1 MASVPPQKNKFF
13 SVQEKFEY
21 TKGVIRSHNLKDS
34 QYNGAK
40 RKMTKGQTMIIQNT
54 TQKTKD

>member
-1 MASVPPQKNKFF
+1 L

-34 QYNGAK
+34 QYNGTK
-40 RKMTKGQTMIIQNT
+40 RKMTKGQAMIIQNT
-54 TQKTKD
+54 TEN